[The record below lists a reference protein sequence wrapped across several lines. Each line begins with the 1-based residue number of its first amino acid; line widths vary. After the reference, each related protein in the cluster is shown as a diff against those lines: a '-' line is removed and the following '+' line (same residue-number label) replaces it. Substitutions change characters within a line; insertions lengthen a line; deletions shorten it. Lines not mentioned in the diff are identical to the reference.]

1 MLQTAPEL
9 EKRRRLEEK
18 LRRELGQSVVD
29 LLDSQGTVEDIL
41 LNADGRLW
49 VKQTGLSYE
58 PFGTM
63 TPTQARSLLS
73 TVASMRNTEV
83 TRHSPILEAELPIWG
98 ARFQGLI
105 EPVVRDPV
113 FAIRQR
119 ALRIFTLAEYE
130 RDGILRA
137 QESGTAEGE
146 RREDF
151 LAAISGLTHREV
163 IEAAILLRKNIL
175 VVGATGSGKTT
186 FLNAILHEVAM
197 ATPDDRLV
205 VIEDT
210 PELQVHSEN
219 SVSLLA
225 VGAVSMLDCLRATLR
240 LRPTRIVVGE
250 VRGREALTLLKAWN
264 TGHPG
269 GVASIHANDA
279 AAGLIRLEALIA
291 EDGSAPQPRLI
302 AEAVDLIVSISADAA
317 EGRRVRELAVV
328 LGYGDCRYQIVRV

>member
-1 MLQTAPEL
+1 M
-9 EKRRRLEEK
+9 
-18 LRRELGQSVVD
+18 
-29 LLDSQGTVEDIL
+29 
-41 LNADGRLW
+41 
-49 VKQTGLSYE
+49 
-58 PFGTM
+58 
-63 TPTQARSLLS
+63 LS

-119 ALRIFTLAEYE
+119 ALRILHSQNTSAMAF
-130 RDGILRA
+130 LRS

-250 VRGREALTLLKAWN
+250 VRGREALDSSE
-264 TGHPG
+264 GMEY
-269 GVASIHANDA
+269 
-279 AAGLIRLEALIA
+279 R
-291 EDGSAPQPRLI
+291 APRWSREYPR
-302 AEAVDLIVSISADAA
+302 
-317 EGRRVRELAVV
+317 
-328 LGYGDCRYQIVRV
+328 

>member
-1 MLQTAPEL
+1 MLQTASEL
-9 EKRRRLEEK
+9 EKQRRLEEK
-18 LRRELGQSVVD
+18 LRRELGESVVD
-29 LLDSQGTVEDIL
+29 LLDGQGTVEDIL

-49 VKQTGLSYE
+49 VKHTGSNYQS
-58 PFGTM
+58 FGTM
-63 TPTQARSLLS
+63 SPTQARSLLS
-73 TVASMRNTEV
+73 TVASMRNTEI
-83 TRHSPILEAELPIWG
+83 TRQSPILEAELPIWR
-98 ARFQGLI
+98 ARFQGLM
-105 EPVVRDPV
+105 EPVVREPV

-130 RDGILRA
+130 RNGILRF
-137 QESGTAEGE
+137 QGDGIAEGE
-146 RREDF
+146 NRERF
-151 LAAISGLTHREV
+151 LGAISGLSHREV
-163 IEAAILLRKNIL
+163 IETAISLRKNIL

-186 FLNAILHEVAM
+186 FLNAILHEIAT

-210 PELQVHSEN
+210 PELQILSEN

-225 VGAVSMLDCLRATLR
+225 IGAISMLDCLRATLR

-250 VRGREALTLLKAWN
+250 VRGREALTILKAWN

-302 AEAVDLIVSISADAA
+302 AEAVDLIISISADAA
-317 EGRRVRELAVV
+317 EGRKVREVAIV
-328 LGYGDCRYQIVRV
+328 LEYRDGRYQLAHV